1 MLAFPAAAQLSSPD
15 CGNDDDDESNT
26 VCDGG
31 RSVSG
36 TRIAQ
41 RGDCI
46 KGGAKAGG
54 VVPGVLLLVIGLD
67 GVVHGGKDLDSLS
80 LSLVIGELR
89 WNMEDDY

>member
-46 KGGAKAGG
+46 KGGGG
-54 VVPGVLLLVIGLD
+54 QRLVVWCLVC
-67 GVVHGGKDLDSLS
+67 
-80 LSLVIGELR
+80 
-89 WNMEDDY
+89 YY